1 MSTDLF
7 LKIDGSGDQMNAFEI
22 ERKLSLS
29 GFSAKDMAALR
40 RQLGN
45 SGSTYPALLR
55 ELNIRFIA
63 SMVLALILAAVWIY
77 TIMYNTNIAIISYSI
92 TMLIVA
98 PIFYI
103 FTPMKLGY
111 KAFRYMRKN

>member
-63 SMVLALILAAVWIY
+63 SMVLVLILAAVWIY
-77 TIMYNTNIAIISYSI
+77 TIMYNTHIAIISYSI

-103 FTPMKLGY
+103 FTPMKLDY